1 MQDGEVIVID
11 NPKVSPICKECC
23 RAGNCNEFGEIC
35 CPIVCDGKSYGVIGL
50 IAFSEEQRKIIETNS
65 DGMVNFLT
73 RMADLLSGK
82 LKAAIKSYE
91 LDIEKKKLETLV
103 DGMDKSVVS
112 IDVDGR
118 IDRYNL
124 KFKKMF
130 NIKDDI
136 TGKIIFDIFKFIG
149 KSYGVIRLI
158 AFSEEQ
164 SNKIQTNSYVMVNF
178 LTRMADLMSGKLKAA
193 IKSYELDIEKK
204 KLETL
209 VDGMD
214 KSVVSIDVDGRID
227 RYNLKFKK
235 MFNIKDDITGKI
247 IFDIFKF
254 IKIPDKYRKGH
265 SFSASFNYKGGGKSI
280 KGIYNMS
287 RIELNGEIKGY
298 VIDFTDKKEAIKNY
312 NKMNKD
318 RSIMI
323 DNIIGESEAIKKV
336 KKETIMAAQSVST
349 VLITG
354 ESGTGK
360 ELFAR
365 AIHNHS
371 KRAEYPFIAVNCAA
385 IPDNLLESE
394 LFGYEEGAFTG
405 ARKGGK
411 LGMFEIAH
419 KGSLFLDEIGDMSLH
434 LQSKLLR
441 VLQDEEGAFTGA
453 RKGGKLGMFEI
464 AHKGSLFLDEIGDMS
479 LHLQSKLL
487 RVLQEKEVNKIGA
500 KSNIEIDVRIIAATN
515 KDLESMVKEGTFR
528 EDLYYRL
535 NVIPIKLPSLSQRK
549 GDIPL
554 LIDYMIREYSVK
566 LEKNVEGID
575 EVALDRMQKYGWP
588 GNVRELQ
595 NSIEYSVNMA
605 QGREITVDV
614 LPKSILEYE
623 EKFEEDETSAIETLE
638 DLEKREIKKAL
649 KRYGVYKKDKEL
661 AAKALGIS
669 RATLYRKIEK
679 YGIK

>member
-1 MQDGEVIVID
+1 MKIELGYIKNDIQNIADAIETVLKIDVTIVDENLIRIAGTGKYISKIGEQIDGYAFKKSLQDGEVIVID

-65 DGMVNFLT
+65 KGMVNFLT

-136 TGKIIFDIFKFIG
+136 TGKIIFDIF
-149 KSYGVIRLI
+149 
-158 AFSEEQ
+158 
-164 SNKIQTNSYVMVNF
+164 N
-178 LTRMADLMSGKLKAA
+178 
-193 IKSYELDIEKK
+193 
-204 KLETL
+204 
-209 VDGMD
+209 
-214 KSVVSIDVDGRID
+214 
-227 RYNLKFKK
+227 
-235 MFNIKDDITGKI
+235 
-247 IFDIFKF
+247 F

-265 SFSASFNYKGGGKSI
+265 SFSASFSYKGGGKSI

-323 DNIIGESEAIKKV
+323 DNIIGESEPIKKV

-394 LFGYEEGAFTG
+394 LFGY
-405 ARKGGK
+405 
-411 LGMFEIAH
+411 
-419 KGSLFLDEIGDMSLH
+419 
-434 LQSKLLR
+434 
-441 VLQDEEGAFTGA
+441 EEGAFTGA

-554 LIDYMIREYSVK
+554 LIDYMIKEYSIK
-566 LEKNVEGID
+566 LEKSVEGID
-575 EVALDRMQKYGWP
+575 EIALDRMQRYGWP

-605 QGREITVDV
+605 QGNKITVDV

-638 DLEKREIKKAL
+638 ELEKREIQKAL

-679 YGIK
+679 YNIK

>member
-1 MQDGEVIVID
+1 MRIELGYIKNDIQNIADAIETVLKIDVTIVDENLIRIAGTGKYINKIGEQIDGYAFKKSLQDGEVIVID

-23 RAGNCNEFGEIC
+23 RTGNCNEFGEIC

-50 IAFSEEQRKIIETNS
+50 IAFSEEQRKIIEANS
-65 DGMVNFLT
+65 EGMVNFLT

-118 IDRYNL
+118 
-124 KFKKMF
+124 
-130 NIKDDI
+130 
-136 TGKIIFDIFKFIG
+136 
-149 KSYGVIRLI
+149 
-158 AFSEEQ
+158 
-164 SNKIQTNSYVMVNF
+164 
-178 LTRMADLMSGKLKAA
+178 
-193 IKSYELDIEKK
+193 
-204 KLETL
+204 
-209 VDGMD
+209 VD
-214 KSVVSIDVDGRID
+214 K
-227 RYNLKFKK
+227 YNLKFKK

-265 SFSASFNYKGGGKSI
+265 SFSSSFNYKSGSKTI

-287 RIELNGEIKGY
+287 RIELNDEIKGY

-323 DNIIGESEAIKKV
+323 DNIIGESESIKKV
-336 KKETIMAAQSVST
+336 KQETIMAAQSVST

-371 KRAEYPFIAVNCAA
+371 KRSEYPFIAVNCAA

-394 LFGYEEGAFTG
+394 LFGY
-405 ARKGGK
+405 
-411 LGMFEIAH
+411 
-419 KGSLFLDEIGDMSLH
+419 
-434 LQSKLLR
+434 
-441 VLQDEEGAFTGA
+441 EEGAFTGA

-554 LIDYMIREYSVK
+554 LIDYMIHDYSVK

-575 EVALDRMQKYGWP
+575 EVALDRMLKYGWP

-605 QGREITVDV
+605 QGSEITVDV

-623 EKFEEDETSAIETLE
+623 EKFEEEETSAIETLE
-638 DLEKREIKKAL
+638 ELEKREIQKAL
-649 KRYGVYKKDKEL
+649 KRYSVYKKDKEL

-679 YGIK
+679 YNIK